1 MGQGT
6 CSLYWTEEQSPLWVQ
21 ILFLIADY
29 KTFFDLSFQRH
40 YTDILQISLFL
51 SQNVPFLD
59 SLGNNQQSGRQCSY
73 ITLTWCPKVHVFMI
87 PVILPSGNGL
97 GVCNKAIIQR
107 KTWKMFFI
115 IAGISSTQFP
125 DIWYFSMCYFYD
137 ISQGCESALL
147 EIPTTWP
154 HDCLANRRG
163 KGVSSGRF
171 PLLGLQNHCGWWL
184 QPQNQKTIASWQES
198 NNKCRQCVEK
208 QRHYSADKHPY
219 SQGYG
224 LPSGHLWLRELYHK
238 EDIHQRIDAFE
249 LWCWRRLLKI
259 HCTARRSNQSILR
272 EINPDYSLEGLRLK
286 LKLPYFHHLM

>member
-1 MGQGT
+1 MLSWSQSY
-6 CSLYWTEEQSPLWVQ
+6 SL
-21 ILFLIADY
+21 
-29 KTFFDLSFQRH
+29 
-40 YTDILQISLFL
+40 
-51 SQNVPFLD
+51 
-59 SLGNNQQSGRQCSY
+59 LG
-73 ITLTWCPKVHVFMI
+73 MA
-87 PVILPSGNGL
+87 L

-272 EINPDYSLEGLRLK
+272 EINPDYSLERLRLK